1 MQIPSY
7 SPLSKDLGIY
17 AGCVKPIATRDLA
30 HILSLTRPVW
40 ERARGKRIFLTGAT
54 GFFGAW
60 LLESLAYCNREL
72 HLETS
77 ATVLCRNPEAAVARM
92 PHLGGETSIR
102 FVAGD
107 VRSFDFPD
115 QSFDF
120 VIHAAAASS
129 GAEAA
134 QPLNLLT
141 TLVRGTERVL
151 EFAKARNTEAFLFVS
166 SGAVY
171 GPQPENLGHI
181 PENYRGGPDWV
192 DPNAAYAEGK
202 RVAEQMCSIYAC
214 NSEIQFSIARC
225 FAFVGPHLPLD
236 RHFAIGNFIGDA
248 LAGKNISI
256 RGDGTPMRSYLY
268 AADLAIWLWTLLLAK
283 SEHRATPSILNVG
296 SGDAISIGDLATTV
310 VEELNPSLTI
320 ELAAKPA
327 AGAPL
332 RQYVPDVTEAEARLG
347 LRKTIGLREA
357 IRRTADWYS

>member
-1 MQIPSY
+1 
-7 SPLSKDLGIY
+7 
-17 AGCVKPIATRDLA
+17 VKPLATKDLA
-30 HILSLTRPVW
+30 HILSLTRQFW

-72 HLETS
+72 HLELS
-77 ATVLCRNPEAAVARM
+77 ATVLCRNPGAVVARM
-92 PHLGGETSIR
+92 PHLAGETSIR

-107 VRSFDFPD
+107 VRSFNFPD
-115 QSFDF
+115 QSYDF

-141 TLVRGTERVL
+141 TLVSGTERVL
-151 EFAKARNTEAFLFVS
+151 EFAKAQKPEAFLFVS

-171 GPQPENLGHI
+171 GPQPGNLSHI
-181 PENYRGGPDWV
+181 PETYRGGPDWL

-202 RVAEQMCSIYAC
+202 RVAEQMCSLFAF
-214 NSEIQFSIARC
+214 NSEIRFSIARC

-236 RHFAIGNFIGDA
+236 QHFAIGNFIGDA
-248 LAGKNISI
+248 LKGRNISI

-268 AADLAIWLWTLLLAK
+268 AADLAIWLWTLLLSESEFRAK
-283 SEHRATPSILNVG
+283 PRVFNVG
-296 SGDAISIGDLATTV
+296 SGDAISIRDLATTV
-310 VEELNPSLTI
+310 VDELNPTLRVQI
-320 ELAAKPA
+320 AGKPA

-332 RQYVPDVTEAEARLG
+332 QQYVPDVTEAAARLG
-347 LRKTIGLREA
+347 LRQTIDLPEA
-357 IRRTADWYS
+357 IKRTADWYS